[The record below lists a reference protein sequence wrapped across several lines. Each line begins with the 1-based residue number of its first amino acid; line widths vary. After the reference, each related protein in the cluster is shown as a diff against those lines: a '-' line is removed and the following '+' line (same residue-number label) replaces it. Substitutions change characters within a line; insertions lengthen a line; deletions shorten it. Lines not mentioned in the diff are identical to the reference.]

1 VVLPRLAK
9 RYKRKPSSKGR
20 WRISSQN
27 DKPINVKRRSI
38 DDYKDDPRNA
48 NRGSER
54 GSQMVEDS
62 LNAVGPGRSLVADAN
77 DYLPAGNKTKAA
89 AKRAGITEVIEVE
102 TDGDAIIVHKR
113 RDWNLLSAEDKRAR
127 LYAYFD
133 NQSSAV
139 SLTWDVDVMA
149 QDYAD
154 GLDMTMMF
162 DPGELAFNI
171 GNDLVY
177 GAGSQ
182 SAAKEQAAE
191 DAPDLG
197 KELQA
202 KWQTASGQLWRIPSK
217 HKGIEHRV
225 LCGDSR
231 NADDVKRLF
240 AGKKAQIAFTSPPY
254 AMQRANIQTNNYGGI
269 PEDEYVDWWNA
280 VQANTRDV
288 LVDGGS
294 FFVNIKPHTSD
305 GERSLYVMDLV
316 LAMKRQ
322 WGWQYIDEHIWKR
335 NTVPGKFHRRLK
347 NGFEPVHEFATT
359 GDNFVFDPRR
369 MGTKSESVMKRGQA
383 AKNMTSTGTY
393 FNVSTEVEAGIALPE
408 NIFEVSGVR
417 QGIAHSA
424 MYPVGLP
431 YRFMMIYTDPKQ
443 IVYDPFLGS
452 GTNIHAAE
460 KARRAS
466 WGVELLPEHLG
477 VLLEEWSL
485 DGYEPELIES

>member
-1 VVLPRLAK
+1 M
-9 RYKRKPSSKGR
+9 
-20 WRISSQN
+20 N
-27 DKPINVKRRSI
+27 DKPITVKRRSI

-48 NRGSER
+48 NKGSER

-62 LNAVGPGRSLVADAN
+62 LTTVGPGRSLVADAN

-113 RDWNLLSAEDKRAR
+113 RDWDLLSDEDKRAR

-133 NQSSAV
+133 NRTSQI
-139 SLTWDVDVMA
+139 SLDWSNEILAADFT
-149 QDYAD
+149 D
-154 GLDMTMMF
+154 GLDMSMLF
-162 DPGELAFNI
+162 DPGELAFHI
-171 GNDLVY
+171 GNELVY
-177 GAGSQ
+177 GIGDTLPSKQ
-182 SAAKEQAAE
+182 QPTEEK
-191 DAPDLG
+191 PDLG
-197 KELQA
+197 KELQQ
-202 KWQTASGQLWRIPSK
+202 KWQTATGQLWRIPSK
-217 HKGIEHRV
+217 HKGIEHLV

-231 NADDVKRLF
+231 NPDDVKRLF
-240 AGKKAQIAFTSPPY
+240 GDKKAQIAFTSPPY
-254 AMQRANIQTNNYGGI
+254 AMQRANIETNNYGGI
-269 PEDEYVDWWNA
+269 PEDEYVNWWDA
-280 VQANTRDV
+280 IQANARSV

-294 FFVNIKPHTSD
+294 FFVNIKPHTTD

-322 WGWQYIDEHIWKR
+322 WGWRYVDEHIWKR

-347 NGFEPVHEFATT
+347 NGFEPVHEFSTA

-369 MGTKSESVMKRGQA
+369 MGTKSDAVMKKGQQ
-383 AKNMTSTGTY
+383 AKEMVSTGTY
-393 FNVSTEVEAGIALPE
+393 FNVSTDVEEGIALPE

-417 QGIAHSA
+417 TGIAHSA

-431 YRFMMIYTDPKQ
+431 YRFMMIYSDPKQ
-443 IVYDPFLGS
+443 IIYDPFLGS

-460 KARRAS
+460 KARRS
-466 WGVELLPEHLG
+466 SFGIEMLPEHVA

-485 DGYEPELIES
+485 DGYEPELIGA

>member
-1 VVLPRLAK
+1 MT
-9 RYKRKPSSKGR
+9 
-20 WRISSQN
+20 
-27 DKPINVKRRSI
+27 DKPIKVTRRSI
-38 DDYKDDPRNA
+38 DEYKNDPRNP
-48 NRGSER
+48 NKGTSRGNELI
-54 GSQMVEDS
+54 ETS
-62 LNAVGPGRSLVADAN
+62 LRELGVGRSITADTN
-77 DYLPAGNKTKAA
+77 DIIPAGNKTIEA
-89 AKRAGITEVIEVE
+89 AKRAGITTVIEIE
-102 TDGDAIIVHKR
+102 SDGTELIVHKR
-113 RDWNLLSAEDKRAR
+113 NNWDLLSKEQKEAR
-127 LYAYFD
+127 LYRWMD
-133 NQSSAV
+133 NHSGYTNYV
-139 SLTWDVDVMA
+139 IDTDIMRE
-149 QDYAD
+149 DYND
-154 GLDMTMMF
+154 GLDMLMMY

-177 GAGSQ
+177 GAGSL
-182 SAAKEQAAE
+182 SAAKEQPAD

-197 KELQA
+197 KELQE
-202 KWQTASGQLWRIPSK
+202 KWQTATGQLWRIPSK

-240 AGKKAQIAFTSPPY
+240 GDRRAQIAFTSPPY

-269 PEDEYVDWWNA
+269 PEDEYVSWWEA
-280 VQANTRDV
+280 VQANTRSV
-288 LVDGGS
+288 LVGGGS

-322 WGWQYIDEHIWKR
+322 WGWRYVDEHIWKR

-347 NGFEPVHEFATT
+347 NGFEPVHEFATA

-369 MGTKSESVMKRGQA
+369 MGTKSEAVMKRGQA

-393 FNVSTEVEAGIALPE
+393 FNVSTDVEAGIALPE

-431 YRFMMIYTDPKQ
+431 YRFMMIYANPKD

-460 KARRAS
+460 KARRCS
-466 WGVELLPEHLG
+466 YGVELLPEHLG

-485 DGYEPELIES
+485 DGYEPELIEG

>member
-1 VVLPRLAK
+1 M
-9 RYKRKPSSKGR
+9 S
-20 WRISSQN
+20 

-62 LNAVGPGRSLVADAN
+62 LNTVGPGRSLVADAN

-113 RDWNLLSAEDKRAR
+113 RDWDLLSDEDKRAR

-133 NQSSAV
+133 NRASEV
-139 SLTWDVDVMA
+139 SLSWSDEILAADFT
-149 QDYAD
+149 D
-154 GLDMTMMF
+154 GLDMSMLF
-162 DPGELAFNI
+162 DPGELAFHI

-177 GAGSQ
+177 GAGDTS
-182 SAAKEQAAE
+182 STKQAAE
-191 DAPDLG
+191 EKPDLG

-202 KWQTASGQLWRIPSK
+202 KWQTAAGQLWRIPSK

-231 NADDVKRLF
+231 NAEDVKRLF
-240 AGKKAQIAFTSPPY
+240 GDKKAQIAFTSPPY
-254 AMQRANIQTNNYGGI
+254 AMQRANIEANSYGGI
-269 PEDEYVDWWNA
+269 PEDEYVNWWDA

-294 FFVNIKPHTSD
+294 FFVNIKPHTTD

-322 WGWQYIDEHIWKR
+322 WGWRYIDEHIWKR

-347 NGFEPVHEFATT
+347 NGFEPVHEFSTS
-359 GDNFVFDPRR
+359 GDNNVFDPRR
-369 MGTKSESVMKRGQA
+369 MGTKSDAVMKRGQQ
-383 AKNMTSTGTY
+383 AKEMVSTGTY
-393 FNVSTEVEAGIALPE
+393 FNVSTDVEEGIALPE

-417 QGIAHSA
+417 QGVAHSA

-431 YRFMMIYTDPKQ
+431 YRFMMIYADPKD
-443 IVYDPFLGS
+443 IIYDPFFGS
-452 GTNIHAAE
+452 GTNIHAGE
-460 KARRAS
+460 KARRAA
-466 WGVELLPEHLG
+466 WGIELLPEHVALI
-477 VLLEEWSL
+477 LEEWSL
-485 DGYEPELIES
+485 DGYEPELIEG